1 MNRISANAK
10 WQDFRGYRITIVT
23 RQFCVNSDDKVH
35 INLEKKKVLQVNM
48 GFRISRASY
57 IEDPKLQTLK
67 GLTEQCKTQPIA
79 IRGEFT
85 PSKSTK
91 CYY

>member
-1 MNRISANAK
+1 MAMNRISADAK
-10 WQDFRGYRITIVT
+10 WQDFREYRITIAT

-35 INLEKKKVLQVNM
+35 INLEKKSVHI
-48 GFRISRASY
+48 GFRKSHASY

-91 CYY
+91 C

>member
-1 MNRISANAK
+1 MNRISVDAK
-10 WQDFRGYRITIVT
+10 WQDFRGYRITIAT

-35 INLEKKKVLQVNM
+35 INLEKKVLQVNI
-48 GFRISRASY
+48 GFRKSRASY

-67 GLTEQCKTQPIA
+67 RLTEQCKTQPIA
-79 IRGEFT
+79 IREEFT

-91 CYY
+91 C